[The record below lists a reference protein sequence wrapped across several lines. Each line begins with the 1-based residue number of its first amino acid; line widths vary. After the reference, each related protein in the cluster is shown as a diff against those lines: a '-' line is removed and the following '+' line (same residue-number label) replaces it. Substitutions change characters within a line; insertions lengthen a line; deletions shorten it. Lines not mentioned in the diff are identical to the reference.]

1 MKSRA
6 ALLVGA
12 LLALGCAQL
21 VLGCDREH
29 EATPSGA
36 LGVFYG
42 GQIQELEIVEWGA
55 ERLPTLGFRVEWPE
69 PRESSAPVKWQ
80 ITRPGPEG
88 RRVTELGSFEVPRDR
103 TVFDQALRVAPDAVL
118 GAWNVRVTVGERLVI
133 DRALLLK
140 RPTAS
145 NP

>member
-1 MKSRA
+1 MTSRA
-6 ALLVGA
+6 GLVVGA
-12 LLALGCAQL
+12 LFALGCASGA
-21 VLGCDREH
+21 LGCSGEREV
-29 EATPSGA
+29 APSGA

-55 ERLPTLGFRVEWPE
+55 ERMPTLGFRVEWPTA
-69 PRESSAPVKWQ
+69 RESATPVKWQ

-103 TVFDQALRVAPDAVL
+103 AVFDQALRVAPDAAL

-145 NP
+145 AP